1 MLNVI
6 KIQHSTLAVTNV
18 IIRKQCKYKGKIYS
32 IKQVNM
38 IFLRDRV
45 EIQDPFISIKK
56 TSTRLSNSCT
66 VIKPFFV
73 YDYTL
78 NRRKVNRKI
87 DICSSNFRKE
97 YTFSFGYVTIMEK
110 D

>member
-1 MLNVI
+1 
-6 KIQHSTLAVTNV
+6 
-18 IIRKQCKYKGKIYS
+18 
-32 IKQVNM
+32 M

-45 EIQDPFISIKK
+45 EIQDPFISIKEK

-66 VIKPFFV
+66 VIKSFLK

-78 NRRKVNRKI
+78 NRGKVNRKI
-87 DICSSNFRKE
+87 DICLSNFRKE

-110 D
+110 E

>member
-1 MLNVI
+1 
-6 KIQHSTLAVTNV
+6 
-18 IIRKQCKYKGKIYS
+18 
-32 IKQVNM
+32 M

-45 EIQDPFISIKK
+45 EIQDPFISIKEK

-66 VIKPFFV
+66 VIKPFLV
-73 YDYTL
+73 YDHTL

-110 D
+110 E